1 MRDMGEQPVSIITCD
16 MEGRIE
22 TFNEGAE
29 QIFGYRAD
37 EIIGKKR
44 VSLFSPGMVVLGHVA
59 GWLKSASENG
69 EHRTRTTFVRKDGS
83 QLAAE
88 ARITPTFHD
97 GIQIGYCGRSI
108 ELPDVDPAETLP
120 PVALATR
127 IIRVVAITRLP
138 FLTATWLP
146 VILATVWALQ
156 TGLLEFNALSF
167 GLVFLG
173 ASLMHLTANTFNDY
187 FDWTSGTDQLNND
200 YFLQLSGGSRAIEL
214 GLISERGLQQL
225 ATSFLLLSTACG
237 IALMF
242 TSSDFGLLWYGVAGA
257 CCALFYTAG
266 PPRPG

>member
-37 EIIGKKR
+37 EIVGKKR
-44 VSLFSPGMVVLGHVA
+44 VSLFSPGMVVLGHVTD
-59 GWLKSASENG
+59 WLKSATENG

-88 ARITPTFHD
+88 IRVTPTFQD
-97 GIQIGYCGRSI
+97 GVQIGYCGQSI
-108 ELPDVDPAETLP
+108 ELPDVDPVETLP
-120 PVALATR
+120 PVRLATR

-146 VILATVWALQ
+146 VILATAWAIQ
-156 TGLLEFNALSF
+156 TEVLEFNTLSF

-173 ASLMHLTANTFNDY
+173 ASLMHLAANTFNDY

-214 GLISERGLQQL
+214 GIISERGLLQL

-237 IALMF
+237 VTLMF
-242 TSSDFGLLWYGVAGA
+242 TSSDFGLLWYGIAGA
-257 CCALFYTAG
+257 CCALF
-266 PPRPG
+266 